1 MSTAEHRGQRAT
13 YRAPLRIDL
22 AGGTLDIWPVYLQ
35 LRDPVTVNVAIA
47 RYAEATLVAGGPAP
61 ARGSLASRLFAAIPG
76 RPVGIETRVDCPRG
90 SGLGGSSALCVAIA
104 RALFDE
110 RNGRATPQDVFR
122 LVRDVESQHIRT
134 PTGDQDYLAA
144 IHGGCSAIR
153 FGAGGATV
161 TRIRSAEAELGR
173 RLVLFYTGV
182 PHFSGINNWAVFR
195 AVFDGDRGVRSRL
208 QSIASVARDVASA
221 LEAGDLDRAGV
232 LVGQGGATGAVSPGE
247 HHDAGAR
254 AGVRPRE
261 APRRDR
267 RQGVRGGRR
276 RGRVPLRARGRGA
289 GTGAAPVGGGLHA
302 PSRIRRAPRRQAL
315 QEPVVKVAVGA
326 IGAARRC
333 DGAGPALASRRT

>member
-232 LVGQGGATGAVSPGE
+232 LVGREWSYRRGLARGITTPELERAFALGKRHGAIAGKVCGAGGGGAAFLF
-247 HHDAGAR
+247 AR
-254 AGVRPRE
+254 E
-261 APRRDR
+261 
-267 RQGVRGGRR
+267 
-276 RGRVPLRARGRGA
+276 
-289 GTGAAPVGGGLHA
+289 GAAP
-302 PSRIRRAPRRQAL
+302 AL
-315 QEPVVKVAVGA
+315 
-326 IGAARRC
+326 ARRLSA
-333 DGAGPALASRRT
+333 AGFMLLPASVARRGVRRSRSPW